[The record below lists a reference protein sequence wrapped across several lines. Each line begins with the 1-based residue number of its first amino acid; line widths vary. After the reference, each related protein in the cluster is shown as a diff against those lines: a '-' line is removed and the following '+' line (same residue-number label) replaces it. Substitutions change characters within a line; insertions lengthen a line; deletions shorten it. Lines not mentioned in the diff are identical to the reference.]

1 MANVNKLKIGT
12 EDPDAILFDKP
23 NNVEKE
29 SLFTWYK
36 YASDAGGYFVRG
48 LSILPWNTYTY
59 WWPWDLNIPGGA
71 LKDVNGGAHYWGYV
85 NNGVCK
91 NLTSFMTEKF
101 PANSWNTNNWGL
113 SVNLFCITTPNHVEN
128 EVEWIKFPEPITITF
143 LDDRFDDIIW
153 SIKNEADVTISD
165 DKRTITIRKIK
176 VNKNE
181 VLVGQF
187 TDKTI
192 DNIRA
197 KMHNIM
203 ANVYGLTEA
212 SKDGLLIANPGSIE
226 CWDIKDNLG
235 NAIYHKDKTYDN
247 YVKKYA
253 KPVVVNVGTIEEPN
267 YKDEIAQTSF
277 GLTEENKE
285 NVRCVLDDIVDYDK
299 YFPKND
305 EVDITSQTGKHFT
318 RINSVLTPE
327 SIATYISHI
336 PDIVYVDENDP
347 NPPDGLT
354 TSDNNY
360 LLIRGWLH
368 YFTHRGELKL
378 NFKGNYLFVSIDS
391 IANNISVE
399 KITLDL
405 IGYTSISS
413 FHNAFRYCNIAEL
426 NITRNGEAIGSNN
439 KLNVADFSGM
449 LERTTGP
456 LIVPNVFSFKAQH
469 YSNIYEKP
477 VVDLSWMCSYNRGI
491 REFAPGSTARILCGG
506 LKQAFEYCTI
516 LKTIGP
522 TINISCL
529 KATHI
534 NNEVNNVLLRAFAD
548 CVNLEEVYILGI
560 NGDYIN
566 FNSNSEFGKIP
577 KLKQECIEYLIY
589 NATDLTNYDERI
601 TIRKPE
607 VTFNMWTISGNSNA
621 RVGSVNKLIL
631 NDCPT
636 GECAYFTADHEGYV
650 EFIVD
655 AKQPFDVIDIRK
667 NDIFVTSDLTS
678 SHRVD
683 FVAKDKISI
692 YMTRTSTI
700 GEKDEIKLASYFRA
714 NAPKAAAGQIHCPAE
729 WDTRI
734 TQEMIAEA
742 NRKNWTIY
750 VNGTIKTE
758 ETIV

>member
-1 MANVNKLKIGT
+1 MANVNNIKIGT
-12 EDPDAILFDKP
+12 ENPDAILFDKP
-23 NNVEKE
+23 NNIEQE
-29 SLFTWYK
+29 SLFAYYK
-36 YASDAGGYFVRG
+36 YSGDSGGYFVHG
-48 LSILPWNTYTY
+48 LSIIPWNTYTY
-59 WWPWDLNIPGGA
+59 WWPWDLNVPGGA
-71 LKDVNGGAHYWGYV
+71 LKDENGGAHYWGYV
-85 NNGVCK
+85 QSGICK
-91 NLTSFMTEKF
+91 NLTSDMTEKF
-101 PANSWNTNNWGL
+101 PTNGWNTDNWGL
-113 SVNLFCITTPNHVEN
+113 SVNLFCITTANYVDN
-128 EVEWIKFPEPITITF
+128 EVEWIKFPEPIVITF
-143 LDDRFDDIIW
+143 LDDRFDDINW
-153 SIKNEADVTISD
+153 SIRNEADVTISE

-187 TDKTI
+187 ADKTV
-192 DNIRA
+192 DNIRT

-212 SKDGLLIANPGSIE
+212 NMSGIVEVNPGSIE
-226 CWDIKDNLG
+226 CWDIKDDLG
-235 NAIYHKDKTYDN
+235 NALYHKDKTYDN
-247 YVKKYA
+247 YIAKYI
-253 KPVVVNVGTIEEPN
+253 KPTVINVGTSIEPN
-267 YKDEIAQTSF
+267 YKDTINQDSF
-277 GLTEENKE
+277 AIEGADAS
-285 NVRCVLDDIVDYDK
+285 VRCVMDDIIDYDK

-305 EVDITSQTGKHFT
+305 EVDRTNPTGKHFT
-318 RINSVLTPE
+318 RINALLTPE
-327 SIATYISHI
+327 SIVAYISHI
-336 PDIVYVDENDP
+336 PDIIWVGENNP
-347 NPPDGLT
+347 NPPDSLT
-354 TSDNNY
+354 VADNNY
-360 LLIRGWLH
+360 SIIRSWFN

-391 IANNISVE
+391 IANGISVE
-399 KITLDL
+399 KITLNL
-405 IGYTSISS
+405 IGSTNISS

-449 LERTTGP
+449 FERTNGP
-456 LIVPNVFSFKAQH
+456 LIVPNVFSFTPQH
-469 YSNIYEKP
+469 YSNIYEEY
-477 VVDLSWMCSYNRGI
+477 VVDFSWICSHNRGI
-491 REFAPGSTARILCGG
+491 REFAPGSTASILCGG
-506 LKQAFEYCTI
+506 LKQAFEYCTT
-516 LKTIGP
+516 LKKIGP

-534 NNEVNNVLLRAFAD
+534 NNDVNNVLLRAFAD
-548 CVNLEEVYILGI
+548 CRELEEVYILGI

-577 KLKQECIEYLIY
+577 KLKQECIEYLID

-667 NDIFVTSDLTS
+667 NDVLVTSDLTS
-678 SHRVD
+678 PYRVD
-683 FVAKDKISI
+683 FATGDKISI

-758 ETIV
+758 ETVV